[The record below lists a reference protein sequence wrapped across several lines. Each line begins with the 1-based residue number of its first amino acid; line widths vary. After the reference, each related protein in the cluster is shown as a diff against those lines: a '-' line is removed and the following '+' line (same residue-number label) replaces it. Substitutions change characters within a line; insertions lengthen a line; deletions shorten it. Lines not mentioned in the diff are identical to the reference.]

1 MAAAHLQYLELNV
14 LLIERHL
21 RGQEGRDIAGWVR
34 IRMIV
39 LHLSRIVFSV
49 ICLGWLAQSAASQLL
64 TREAIDRSTV
74 SVITGPNG
82 SLRARLAADL
92 AAVLDEDRNLRVL
105 PVGGRGA
112 LSDIADILYLRG
124 MDLAIIPTSALY
136 YAERN
141 RLFPSMKRKLRYIT
155 RTYIQT
161 AHLVAGANVQ
171 SLQDLNG
178 QKINLVSRFSG
189 PFVTAQIAFP
199 KFNLNYRPVYMDQRL
214 ALDKV
219 AKGEIAATLIMSG
232 RPSPLLNEVKKNQKL
247 RLIPIPF
254 NKDLPEVYFADE
266 LSSTD
271 YPNLITN
278 GQSVPSIATSAA
290 LMVYNFK
297 TGTTRYGKVARFV
310 DAFLSR
316 LEEFQTSPR
325 HPRWTDINL
334 NATLQGW
341 GRFGPAEQWLKNNPV
356 PVVRVAR
363 APVTVKKKRK
373 SLKELFQEFIAAQA
387 RAGKSE
393 ELLRANKE
401 ELFKKFVDWQRTRR
415 AAAAKP
421 TPAKPKKAKRSLRV
435 LFRQFIAEEV
445 ARVGKANV
453 LALSKAEL
461 YQRFLVWR
469 QRTAA
474 N

>member
-1 MAAAHLQYLELNV
+1 MFFSRLPTILLGLILLVWGLQPA
-14 LLIERHL
+14 I
-21 RGQEGRDIAGWVR
+21 
-34 IRMIV
+34 
-39 LHLSRIVFSV
+39 
-49 ICLGWLAQSAASQLL
+49 SQVL

-105 PVGGRGA
+105 PVAGRGA
-112 LSDIADILYLRG
+112 LSDIADILFLKG

-141 RLFPSMKRKLRYIT
+141 RLFSSMKRKLRYIS

-161 AHLVAGANVQ
+161 AHLVAGGNVQ
-171 SLQDLNG
+171 SLKDLAG
-178 QKINLVSRFSG
+178 KKINLVSKFAG
-189 PFVTAQIAFP
+189 PFVTAEIAL
-199 KFNLNYRPVYMDQRL
+199 KALKLNYEPVYMDQRL
-214 ALDKV
+214 ALDRV
-219 AKGEIAATLIMSG
+219 SKGEIAATLIMSG
-232 RPSPLLNEVKKNQKL
+232 RPSPLLKEVTKEQKL

-254 NKDLPEVYFADE
+254 TTELPEVYFADE

-271 YPNLITN
+271 YPNLIPN
-278 GQSVPSIATSAA
+278 GQSVASVATSAV

-297 TGTTRYGKVARFV
+297 SGTTRYGKVARFV

-316 LEEFQTSPR
+316 LEEFQAPPR
-325 HPRWTDINL
+325 HPRWGDINL

-341 GRFGPAEQWLKNNPV
+341 SRFEPAEEWLKNNPV
-356 PVVRVAR
+356 PIARVAR
-363 APVTVKKKRK
+363 APVTARPAKK

-401 ELFKKFVDWQRTRR
+401 ELFRKFVEWQRTRLS
-415 AAAAKP
+415 AA
-421 TPAKPKKAKRSLRV
+421 TQPAKPAPQTAKPSLRL

-445 ARVGKANV
+445 ARVGKENV
-453 LALSKAEL
+453 MALSKAEL
-461 YQRFLVWR
+461 YKRFLDWR

>member
-1 MAAAHLQYLELNV
+1 MQ
-14 LLIERHL
+14 
-21 RGQEGRDIAGWVR
+21 
-34 IRMIV
+34 
-39 LHLSRIVFSV
+39 
-49 ICLGWLAQSAASQLL
+49 
-64 TREAIDRSTV
+64 
-74 SVITGPNG
+74 
-82 SLRARLAADL
+82 
-92 AAVLDEDRNLRVL
+92 
-105 PVGGRGA
+105 
-112 LSDIADILYLRG
+112 
-124 MDLAIIPTSALY
+124 
-136 YAERN
+136 
-141 RLFPSMKRKLRYIT
+141 
-155 RTYIQT
+155 
-161 AHLVAGANVQ
+161 
-171 SLQDLNG
+171 
-178 QKINLVSRFSG
+178 
-189 PFVTAQIAFP
+189 
-199 KFNLNYRPVYMDQRL
+199 
-214 ALDKV
+214 
-219 AKGEIAATLIMSG
+219 
-232 RPSPLLNEVKKNQKL
+232 KNQKL

-254 NKDLPEVYFADE
+254 NKDLPEVYFAEE
-266 LSSTD
+266 LSSSD
-271 YPNLITN
+271 YPNLISS

-316 LEEFQTSPR
+316 LEEFQTQPR
-325 HPRWTDINL
+325 HQRWNDINL

-341 GRFGPAEQWLKNNPV
+341 GRFGPAAEWLKNNPV
-356 PVVRVAR
+356 PVARVAR
-363 APVTVKKKRK
+363 APVTAKKRRK

-421 TPAKPKKAKRSLRV
+421 APANPKKAKRSLRD